1 MDKELKEFNQIL
13 KKYVG
18 EFRKADEKLFNYGV
32 ELGRILEKNN
42 IKEHRP
48 NFFVEQEEAVNQIA
62 SKQSRIHSVNKIIT
76 KMIGL
81 AHKEQVKTC
90 GSSYYD
96 TGYGAD
102 NHPLNKDIENK
113 YNITY
118 SRINQER
125 VDADFD
131 VQFIFNGKLKD
142 IFEMHKV
149 DIEVELMLS
158 NSSGEKDEC
167 ITREDDAESCFYDAH
182 ISLYAHDE
190 TKGIAEVDA
199 FATDVEKFFTMFCL
213 KLT

>member
-1 MDKELKEFNQIL
+1 MDKELKEFNEIL

-18 EFRKADEKLFNYGV
+18 EFRKADESLFNYGV

-48 NFFVEQEEAVNQIA
+48 NFFVEQEEAVNQVA
-62 SKQSRIHSVNKIIT
+62 SKQSRIDSVNKII
-76 KMIGL
+76 KNMIGL

-90 GSSYYD
+90 GSIYYD
-96 TGYGAD
+96 TGYSSE
-102 NHPLNKDIENK
+102 NYPLNKDIENK

-125 VDADFD
+125 VDGDFD
-131 VQFIFNGKLKD
+131 VYFIFNGKLKD
-142 IFEMHKV
+142 IFELHKV
-149 DIEVELMLS
+149 GIQVELTLS

-167 ITREDDAESCFYDAH
+167 ITSEDDAESCFRGAR
-182 ISLYAHDE
+182 ISLYAHNE

-199 FATDVEKFFTMFCL
+199 FATDVEEFFTMFCL